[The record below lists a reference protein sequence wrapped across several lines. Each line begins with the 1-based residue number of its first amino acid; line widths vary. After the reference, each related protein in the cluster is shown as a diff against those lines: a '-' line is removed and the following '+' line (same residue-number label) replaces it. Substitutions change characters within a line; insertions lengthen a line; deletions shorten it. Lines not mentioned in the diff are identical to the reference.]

1 MHVGDETAAR
11 APGVI
16 GGGGGGDERMYAHL
30 PTYHAARPLL
40 AIASRSGEG
49 NFARD
54 MPKGV
59 AKFRGESRILVKAC
73 RS

>member
-1 MHVGDETAAR
+1 MYVGDEIVAR
-11 APGVI
+11 ALWVI
-16 GGGGGGDERMYAHL
+16 VGGGGGDERMYAHM

-59 AKFRGESRILVKAC
+59 ANSRGESRILVKAC